1 MTPNFRWRMVPFAI
15 TLFLGVSVFAV
26 GVLYSLQVGIPE
38 VRRLYSEGY
47 PQSALKFALIPMSF
61 FVVAGLL
68 CIVSWFTIRAKYELA
83 TYFAISLPIYLLF
96 AYYFVYS
103 I

>member
-1 MTPNFRWRMVPFAI
+1 MVPSAI
-15 TLFLGVSVFAV
+15 TLFFGVAVFAV
-26 GVLYSLQVGIPE
+26 GILYSLQVGIPE
-38 VRRLYSEGY
+38 VRRLHNAGF
-47 PQSALKFALIPMSF
+47 PQSAFKFALIPTSF

-68 CIVSWFTIRAKYELA
+68 CLVSWFTIRAKYELA
-83 TYFAISLPIYLLF
+83 IYCAISLPVYLLF